1 MPQAI
6 VNSNHTLPI
15 AHESSALRSPRDSDD
30 SRKQWKRARAT
41 NAQADSHKQAIQA
54 LSTQVQKIRRRIL
67 GGAQAPAAA
76 SGMIFRGE
84 YSETLL
90 YKAQDVVVI
99 RSGPNAGSYVCILAN
114 GGTNLQ
120 APVIPDT
127 NGLYWISLT
136 GNVTSMG
143 QWL

>member
-6 VNSNHTLPI
+6 VNSSHTLPI
-15 AHESSALRSPRDSDD
+15 AHESSVLRSPRDSDD
-30 SRKQWKRARAT
+30 SRKQWKRARVT
-41 NAQADSHKQAIQA
+41 NSQADSHKQAIQA
-54 LSTQVQKIRRRIL
+54 LSIQLEKIRRRIL
-67 GGAQAPAAA
+67 GGSSSKPA

-84 YSETLL
+84 YSADLSYSPQE
-90 YKAQDVVVI
+90 VVVI

-114 GGTNLQ
+114 DSTDPQN
-120 APVIPDT
+120 PIVPDT